1 METDIR
7 YYRRRACEEL
17 SAASRAVTPAARE
30 RRLHLVELYL
40 DHLKAL
46 NAPSPFD
53 DRRLAG
59 MFEKLASSLPPQS
72 AFGWN
77 AAHRKSEHA

>member
-7 YYRRRACEEL
+7 YYRRRACEEM

-30 RRLHLVELYL
+30 RRLHLVGIYL
-40 DHLKAL
+40 DRLRAM

-53 DRRLAG
+53 HDMMAG
-59 MFEKLASSLPPQS
+59 LPVAGGPAERPAFAWPGTKS
-72 AFGWN
+72 AEQ
-77 AAHRKSEHA
+77 A

>member
-7 YYRRRACEEL
+7 YYRRRACEEM

-30 RRLHLVELYL
+30 RRLLLVDRYL

-53 DRRLAG
+53 DRQVAKMLDP
-59 MFEKLASSLPPQS
+59 SSRS
-72 AFGWN
+72 AFAWYGTSS
-77 AAHRKSEHA
+77 KSGRA